1 MNKGNAAA
9 AIESICFQV
18 AKLDGQSQTA
28 FIDNLRGVL
37 SESELQAMQIGIA
50 YFRMIIYG
58 DLRKA
63 MQAELAA
70 ELYKQFRQQIES

>member
-18 AKLDGQSQTA
+18 AKLDGQAQSA

-37 SESELQAMQIGIA
+37 TESELQAMQIGIA
-50 YFRMIIYG
+50 YFRMIING

>member
-18 AKLDGQSQTA
+18 AKLDAQAQSA

-37 SESELQAMQIGIA
+37 TESELQAMQIGIA
-50 YFRMIIYG
+50 YFRIIIDG

-70 ELYKQFRQQIES
+70 ELYKEFRQQIEN